1 MNMKIALITN
11 LWALVL
17 RGLAGIAFGL
27 LTFAWPGITLL
38 ALVLLFGAYALV
50 DGVVSLAGAI
60 RAMERHERWGVLLME
75 GITGILAA
83 IITMVWPGITMVGLV
98 FLVAAW
104 ALVTGA
110 LETTAAIRLR
120 RLVPGEWL
128 LLLIGIASMVFG
140 LLLMIVPIAG
150 ALVIAIWIGAY
161 ALVFG
166 VLLVALGFRLRSWSR
181 HVLGRVPLPA
191 PAH

>member
-11 LWALVL
+11 WWALVL
-17 RGLAGIAFGL
+17 RGLAGIAFGI

-50 DGVVSLAGAI
+50 DGVVSLTGAI
-60 RAMERHERWGVLLME
+60 RAMGRHERWGVLVME

-83 IITMVWPGITMVGLV
+83 ILTMVWPGITMVGLV

-128 LLLIGIASMVFG
+128 LLLTGIASMVFG
-140 LLLMIVPIAG
+140 FLLMIAPIAG

-181 HVLGRVPLPA
+181 HVLGRGPLPA